1 MSKFL
6 LAAALCVA
14 GAVAVAAAAQAPA
27 PTKTPEQ
34 TVADAIHAIAPK
46 VQVSAV
52 EQAGLPGFYQVVAD
66 GRVIYVSTDG
76 RYLIEGDVYDLKTRA
91 NISEARTATM
101 VKAALD
107 GVPASKRVIFAPQDP
122 KYRVVVFTD
131 PDCPFCRKLHSHI
144 QDFMKAGIAVEYL
157 AFPRSGLHTPSY
169 DKAVSVWCAKDPR
182 DALTRA
188 MAGEKIPALTCDNP
202 VAEEYT
208 LGARIDLPGT
218 PTVFGADGHIL
229 GGYMTA
235 DELLKKLQQ
244 ADAMPA
250 KAGG

>member
-1 MSKFL
+1 MPKFL
-6 LAAALCVA
+6 LAAVACLA
-14 GAVAVAAAAQAPA
+14 GAIGAAAAADAPA
-27 PTKTPEQ
+27 AARTPEQ

-46 VQVSAV
+46 VKISAV

-76 RYLIEGDVYDLKTRA
+76 RYLIEGDVYDLKTGTS
-91 NISEARTATM
+91 ISEARTAMM

-107 GVPASKRVIFAPQDP
+107 AVPASKRVIFAPADP

-131 PDCPFCRKLHSHI
+131 PDCPFCRKLHAHI
-144 QDFMKAGIAVEYL
+144 QDFLKAGIAVEYL
-157 AFPRSGLHTPSY
+157 AFPRSGLYTPSY

-182 DALTRA
+182 EALTRA
-188 MAGEKIPALTCDNP
+188 MAGYDIPARTCDNP

-218 PTVFGADGHIL
+218 PTVFSPDGHIL
-229 GGYMTA
+229 GGYMTP
-235 DELLKKLQQ
+235 DELLKKLQHP
-244 ADAMPA
+244 DAAPA